1 MIHCKIKTFLYS
13 FEEPSHSFP
22 KWLFNFAFQS
32 AIYEGS
38 SFSISLIILAI
49 NFLKKRGRFRED
61 VLKDLK
67 AEHSEK
73 CYPQHRFL
81 LIYPNSKQLV
91 SVNPTVTGNFGCLGL
106 SKTLNYFIT
115 LDWGYGTNM
124 FSKLKYDFQVDNFLC
139 ELKVGMTI
147 IKIYNY
153 DLENCKKIIK
163 MEKK

>member
-1 MIHCKIKTFLYS
+1 MSKIKTLLYP

-22 KWLFNFAFQS
+22 KWLFNSTFQS
-32 AIYEGS
+32 AVYEGS

-81 LIYPNSKQLV
+81 LICPNSKQLV
-91 SVNPTVTGNFGCLGL
+91 SVNPTVIGNFGCLGL
-106 SKTLNYFIT
+106 RH
-115 LDWGYGTNM
+115 
-124 FSKLKYDFQVDNFLC
+124 
-139 ELKVGMTI
+139 
-147 IKIYNY
+147 
-153 DLENCKKIIK
+153 
-163 MEKK
+163 